1 MKQIRNYQLLVFDW
15 DGTLMDSIGR
25 IVHCLQGAIHALGL
39 EERPRQALKDV
50 IGLGL
55 RDAILQLYPEADE
68 ALCEAFTHAYR
79 ERYLGDDPTPSPLFP
94 GVPQVLADLE
104 AAGYWLGVATGM
116 SRKGLDR
123 KLTSTG
129 LGSRFLVTRC
139 AEEAFSKPHPALL
152 QAVMDYAGVP
162 PEETLMIGDS
172 VLDLQ
177 MAANACTDGVGVTT
191 GVHDAG
197 RLAPHAPRIL
207 LDDLR
212 QLPHWLATGGV
223 RALSDAS

>member
-1 MKQIRNYQLLVFDW
+1 MKQTRNYQLLVFDW

-25 IVHCLQGAIHALGL
+25 IVHCLQGAIRALEL
-39 EERPRQALKDV
+39 EERPRQALQDV

-68 ALCEAFTHAYR
+68 TLCEAFTQAYR
-79 ERYLGDDPTPSPLFP
+79 QRYLGDDPTPSPLFP
-94 GVPQVLADLE
+94 GVPRVLAELE

-123 KLTSTG
+123 KLSSTG

-152 QAVMDYAGVP
+152 EAVMEYAGVP

-177 MAANACTDGVGVTT
+177 MAANASTDGVGVTT